1 MLTLNM
7 IFWTP
12 YCAMGLLSTVMVF
25 DHSGYDFVN
34 ALVVLNAVSNLL
46 L

>member
-7 IFWTP
+7 VFWTP
-12 YCAMGLLSTVMVF
+12 YCVMGILSNIMVF
-25 DHSGYDFVN
+25 DHSSYDFVN
-34 ALVVLNAVSNLL
+34 AFVVLNAVSNLL